1 MSTPIREQAKTMSTQ
16 ATPNALQPAQET
28 VLGILTLISGFTSFC
43 SSTWIIVEVMTTRA
57 KLVSVYNRLLLAMSI
72 ADILSS
78 IGHMLGPLPIPEEYD
93 YEVTYAEGNVTT
105 CNAQGFLVQLGI
117 VAPVCK

>member
-1 MSTPIREQAKTMSTQ
+1 MSTPTREQAKTMSTE
-16 ATPNALQPAQET
+16 ATTDEIHPARQTALG
-28 VLGILTLISGFTSFC
+28 VLTLISGFISFC
-43 SSTWIIVEVMTTRA
+43 SSAWIIVEVLTTRA

-78 IGHMLGPLPIPEEYD
+78 IGHMLGPLPIQEEYD
-93 YEVTYAEGNVTT
+93 YEVSYAEGNETT

-117 VAPVCK
+117 VAPICK